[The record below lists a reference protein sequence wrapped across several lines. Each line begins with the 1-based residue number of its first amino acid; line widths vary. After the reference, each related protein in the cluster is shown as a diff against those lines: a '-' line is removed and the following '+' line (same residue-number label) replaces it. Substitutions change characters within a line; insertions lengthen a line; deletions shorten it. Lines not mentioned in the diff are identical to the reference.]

1 MRNFVPEHSTSVRES
16 VRNRRGGLMA
26 LTECN
31 APDKSLTV
39 NSLQGKEW
47 NSSFMCINV
56 VGLHFRHPCIGII
69 R

>member
-1 MRNFVPEHSTSVRES
+1 
-16 VRNRRGGLMA
+16 MA

-47 NSSFMCINV
+47 NSSFMCINM
-56 VGLHFRHPCIGII
+56 VGLHFSTHALVLFDEDGCYPCKQSYSDQQC
-69 R
+69 